1 MVISS
6 FFKEETDGRMRAD
19 VLLVEDMYHIRY
31 YNMNGECFKSEAF
44 PGKSLRFVEDAAENW
59 TMGIKTLNG

>member
-1 MVISS
+1 MLISS
-6 FFKEETDGRMRAD
+6 FFKEETEGRMRAD
-19 VLLVEDMYHIRY
+19 VIMEGGGYHIRY
-31 YNMNGECFKSEAF
+31 YDLSGDCFKTEDF